1 MAFIKTTRAGDAEGS
16 VLEMY
21 ERQESAW
28 GYVPDYA
35 KVFCHRPEVMS
46 RWGRLLAEIRRP
58 TEARLFELVTFAV
71 AHELKHSS
79 CSLAHGNTLAKMIG
93 KDNVV
98 AIARGEPT
106 DSLTEAEQAVVAF
119 ARKIARDASKI
130 TAGEVAALREIH
142 RYSEGQIFDISAVA
156 AARCFFAKILDA
168 LGSEP
173 DVGFMSI
180 DTELRQTLTVGRP
193 ISFLAP
199 ESVLERGA
207 GSDQR
212 KLLKYRSLSQ

>member
-1 MAFIKTTRAGDAEGS
+1 MAFIKTTRAADAKGS

-35 KVFCHRPEVMS
+35 KVFCHRPEVMA

-58 TEARLFELVTFAV
+58 TDTRFFELVTFVV
-71 AHELKHSS
+71 AHELNNSS
-79 CSLAHGNTLAKMIG
+79 CSLAHGDALAKMIG
-93 KDNVV
+93 KDDVI
-98 AIARGEPT
+98 AIASGAPT
-106 DSLTEAEQAVVAF
+106 ESLTEAERAVVAF

-130 TAGEVAALREIH
+130 TSGDVAVLREIH
-142 RYSEGQIFDISAVA
+142 GYSEGQIFDIVAVA
-156 AARCFFAKILDA
+156 AARCFFVKILDA

-180 DTELRQTLTVGRP
+180 NTNLRQTLTVGRP
-193 ISFLAP
+193 ISTLAP
-199 ESVLERGA
+199 ERVPAS
-207 GSDQR
+207 
-212 KLLKYRSLSQ
+212 